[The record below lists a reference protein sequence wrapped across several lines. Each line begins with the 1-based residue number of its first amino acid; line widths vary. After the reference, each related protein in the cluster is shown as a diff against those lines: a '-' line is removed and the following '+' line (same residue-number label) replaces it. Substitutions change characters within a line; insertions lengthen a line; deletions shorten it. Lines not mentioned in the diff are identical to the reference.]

1 MIIGEKPSFKKILTE
16 HFKQFES
23 SPFLFVGS
31 GMSRRYLGSETW
43 EELLKKFCTLVNE
56 NYIKIRSQANG
67 DLTEIASILA
77 NIYSD
82 KWWGSDFK
90 GDKDTYYAEHL
101 TKKDSPLK
109 IEISDYLK
117 VMHEQA
123 IQEFS
128 SEIDLLRTSKID
140 GVITTN
146 WDLFLDNIFNDFS
159 VYVGQDDLF
168 TSRNHGIAEIYKIHG
183 CASQPNSLVLTKE
196 DYELFRRKN
205 PYLSSKLLTI
215 FIEHPIV
222 FLGYSLTDPHI
233 LEILEEI
240 VHCFPQKKIESLK
253 QNIIFVEWSPEVKE
267 PILTESIILKTLPV
281 KLIKASSYNEI
292 FEVLSQI
299 KRRIPAH
306 IFRKIKDEI
315 YELVITNDP
324 KGKLYVKEPDALGL
338 SDGQQE
344 FVVGFGAINKFKKS
358 DELSAQGLIGLTRED
373 IVRDVI
379 FDNGGYNPASIINEV
394 FPKILKGGTRTPIY
408 KYLENATLIDDDG
421 QINTTDLHENI
432 IEKIKLGIDD
442 IRRSSPGETKRAGGI
457 PQINEGVE
465 QLYQATDFGLFLRM
479 IVFIP
484 PEIIDLAAFE
494 KILKKHA
501 DDKLSAPEKS
511 LFVKMVCLYD
521 YIKYAK
527 SKK

>member
-1 MIIGEKPSFKKILTE
+1 MSFKKQLTE

-31 GMSRRYLGSETW
+31 GISRRYLGCENW
-43 EELLKKFCTLVNE
+43 EELLKKFCFLAE
-56 NYIKIRSQANG
+56 ANYVKVRSQADG

-77 NIYSD
+77 NIYSEI
-82 KWWGSDFK
+82 WWDSKVK
-90 GDKDTYYAEHL
+90 GNKDVEYAEHL

-109 IEISDYLK
+109 VEISDYLK
-117 VMHEQA
+117 KIHQTT
-123 IQEFS
+123 IHDYTN
-128 SEIDLLRTSKID
+128 EIELLRSSKID

-146 WDLFLDNIFNDFS
+146 WDLFLDNIFNEFS
-159 VYVGQDDLF
+159 VYIGQDDLF
-168 TSRNHGIAEIYKIHG
+168 ASRNHGIAEIYKIHG
-183 CASQPNSLVLTKE
+183 CSSQPNSLVLTKE
-196 DYELFRRKN
+196 DYDLFRKKN

-240 VHCFPQKKIESLK
+240 VQCFPQKKIDSLK
-253 QNIIFVEWSPEVKE
+253 QNIIFVEWNPGIQE

-281 KLIKASSYNEI
+281 KLIKANSYIEI

-324 KGKLYVKEPDALGL
+324 KGKLYVREPDSL
-338 SDGQQE
+338 SSDDGQQE

-358 DELSAQGLIGLTRED
+358 EELSRQGLIGLTRDD

-379 FDNGGYNPASIINEV
+379 FDSGGYNPTSIIFDV
-394 FPKILKGGTRTPIY
+394 FPKLLKGGTHMPIY
-408 KYLENATLIDDDG
+408 KYLNQAGMIDSQGKVASDILYD
-421 QINTTDLHENI
+421 NI
-432 IEKIKLGIDD
+432 LSKVDSGIDKF
-442 IRRSSPGETKRAGGI
+442 RTSMNEFRRAGNI
-457 PQINEGVE
+457 QQVCEGVE
-465 QLYQATDFGLFLRM
+465 QLYQAVDWGLFLRM
-479 IVFIP
+479 VVFIP
-484 PEIIDLAAFE
+484 LEIIDLNAFE

-501 DDKLSAPEKS
+501 DDKFTSSEKS
-511 LFVKMVCLYD
+511 LFIKMVCFYD
-521 YIKYAK
+521 YIKHANK
-527 SKK
+527 I